1 MSSSSSIRLE
11 NFLRLVAFAHHAF
24 GRDAGNAVGPRGVFA
39 ELRIGFFV
47 RLRAHDVGD
56 AEPLLA
62 LVVHFDRPQH
72 DDITADARRPPAG
85 EINGAVALL
94 GVVDHDEE
102 LRLVTGFIAAAPAGH
117 LFLRAAM

>member
-1 MSSSSSIRLE
+1 MLATSGPGPSDSRARGQNEDEYVLVLIDQLE

-24 GRDAGNAVGPRGVFA
+24 GGDAGNAVGARGVFA

-62 LVVHFDRPQH
+62 LSCIS
-72 DDITADARRPPAG
+72 ITRSMMTLPPMRAARRLAK
-85 EINGAVALL
+85 
-94 GVVDHDEE
+94 
-102 LRLVTGFIAAAPAGH
+102 
-117 LFLRAAM
+117 